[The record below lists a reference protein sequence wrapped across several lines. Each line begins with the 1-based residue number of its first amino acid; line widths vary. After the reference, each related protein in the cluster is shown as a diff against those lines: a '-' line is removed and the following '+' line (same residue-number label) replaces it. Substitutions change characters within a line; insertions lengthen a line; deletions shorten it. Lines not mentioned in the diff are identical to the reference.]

1 MSSEKK
7 YLIVGLALGMLVSVL
22 FFTTLAPRYNTINT
36 GTSLVKQ
43 DTWTGRSWRL
53 VENEWKPIIGQNRE
67 WEKIDEALQGALK
80 IPVAEVKTDS
90 AMKLLRSKYAILT
103 DLSDE
108 ELLERIKLVYSR
120 QVLCNLYLESF
131 MKVQEQEQG
140 TKEATPV
147 K

>member
-7 YLIVGLALGMLVSVL
+7 YLIVGLVLGMLVSVL
-22 FFTTLAPRYNTINT
+22 FFTTLAPRYNTINS

-53 VENEWKPIIGQNRE
+53 VENEWKPIIGMNRE

-90 AMKLLRSKYAILT
+90 AMKLLRTKYSILG

-120 QVLCNLYLESF
+120 QVLCNLYLDSF
-131 MKVQEQEQG
+131 MKVQEQEQAA
-140 TKEATPV
+140 KDATTV

>member
-7 YLIVGLALGMLVSVL
+7 YLIMGLVLGMLVSVL
-22 FFTTLAPRYNTINT
+22 FFTILAPRYDTVT
-36 GTSLVKQ
+36 SGTSVVKQ

-53 VENEWKPIIGQNRE
+53 VENEWKPIIGLNRE
-67 WEKIDEALQGALK
+67 WEKIDEALQAAMK

-90 AMKLLRSKYAILT
+90 AMKLLRDKYAILA

-120 QVLCNLYLESF
+120 QILCNLYLENF
-131 MKVQEQEQG
+131 MKVQEQEKG
-140 TKEATPV
+140 RKDDGG
-147 K
+147 